1 MNKGNLTAS
10 LLAVAFAAV
19 LAEDACAAA
28 DFKGEKC
35 RINDSSGK
43 SLIKAHMADCA
54 SDHSSCAG
62 ANSEGDPHAYLYL
75 PEGVCGKIKGGEV
88 VN

>member
-1 MNKGNLTAS
+1 MNKGSLTTS
-10 LLAVAFAAV
+10 ILAAAFAAV
-19 LAEDACAAA
+19 LGEGACA
-28 DFKGEKC
+28 DDVKGEKC
-35 RINDSSGK
+35 KINDPSGK
-43 SLIKAHMADCA
+43 SLIKAHKADCA

>member
-1 MNKGNLTAS
+1 MNKGNLTTSILVA
-10 LLAVAFAAV
+10 AFASV
-19 LAEDACAAA
+19 LAEDAYAA

-35 RINDSSGK
+35 KINDSSGK

-88 VN
+88 VE

>member
-1 MNKGNLTAS
+1 MNKGSLTVS
-10 LLAVAFAAV
+10 LLAAAFTAV
-19 LAEDACAAA
+19 LAESAYANDA
-28 DFKGEKC
+28 KGEKC

-43 SLIKAHMADCA
+43 SLIKGHMADCA

-88 VN
+88 VE

>member
-1 MNKGNLTAS
+1 MNKGILTTS
-10 LLAVAFAAV
+10 ILAAAFAAV
-19 LAEDACAAA
+19 LVESASADDA
-28 DFKGEKC
+28 KGEKC
-35 RINDSSGK
+35 KINDSNGK